1 MKNQKGITLMA
12 LTIYLIIFILVV
24 SVVATITSY
33 FYSNVV
39 TFDETTKSYSEI
51 NKFNMFFLQDLKDDN
66 ILIQT
71 IPNQNSIILYNKENL
86 ETINYTAENNGIYR
100 NGLLIAKNI
109 EDMRFQISSENN
121 NILEIIITTA
131 GKNNVAKTMK
141 YAI

>member
-24 SVVATITSY
+24 SIVATLTSY
-33 FYSNVV
+33 FYTNVM

-51 NKFNMFFLQDLKDDN
+51 NKFNMFFLQDLKDEK

-71 IPNQNSIILYNKENL
+71 IPNQNSIVLYNKENL
-86 ETINYTAENNGIYR
+86 ETITYLSEHNGIYR
-100 NGLLIAKNI
+100 NGVLIAKNI
-109 EDMRFQISSENN
+109 ESMKFQVSSENS

-131 GKNNVAKTMK
+131 GKNNIAKTMK